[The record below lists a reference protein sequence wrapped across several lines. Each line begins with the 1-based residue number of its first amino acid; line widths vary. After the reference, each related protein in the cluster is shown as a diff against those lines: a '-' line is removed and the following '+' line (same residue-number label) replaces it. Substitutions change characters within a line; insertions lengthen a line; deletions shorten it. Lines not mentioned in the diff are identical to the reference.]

1 MIIIELSPLASESG
15 RCIFAHGGNL
25 TYDRLLASLEG
36 GMPSVM
42 LYNTGGVTQSFGSL
56 FAGQC
61 GRSKRKKIKSDCE
74 RFGLLLQLDLTPA
87 SCDIS
92 Y

>member
-61 GRSKRKKIKSDCE
+61 GRSKRK

-87 SCDIS
+87 ICDIS